1 MFEAKLIFL
10 IRIPDLGEYT
20 AFQIEIFSN
29 KSIPMKNV
37 SISASKESQFLAFSR
52 FKSTHSLGFE
62 NDRFKQDLALY
73 FDENCIEKPVLSNY
87 SVEVILDYLR
97 QSHAYYQNVLMPRLQ
112 MAITAFDKNFS
123 NHPATNVLSMF
134 YNNYQNELLEHIEL
148 EEKKLFPYAEQL
160 LAEKQEYN
168 YSIAQFGREHN
179 HEIEDRLQEVLITI
193 KEQFPEVK
201 SDFSFKAFEHL
212 LERFSNDLAIHHY
225 IEEMVFIEKLRILEL
240 NR

>member
-1 MFEAKLIFL
+1 
-10 IRIPDLGEYT
+10 
-20 AFQIEIFSN
+20 
-29 KSIPMKNV
+29 MKNV
-37 SISASKESQFLAFSR
+37 SVLASKEAQFLAFSR
-52 FKSTHSLGFE
+52 FKDTQGENFE
-62 NDRFKQDLALY
+62 NDRFKKDLALY
-73 FDENCIEKPVLSNY
+73 FDENCLEKPMLSSYRVN
-87 SVEVILDYLR
+87 VILDYLK
-97 QSHAYYQNVLMPRLQ
+97 QSHAYYQNVLMPRMQ

-160 LAEKQEYN
+160 LTEKQECN
-168 YSIAQFGREHN
+168 YSIDQFGREHN

-225 IEEMVFIEKLRILEL
+225 IEEMVFIEKLRVLEL